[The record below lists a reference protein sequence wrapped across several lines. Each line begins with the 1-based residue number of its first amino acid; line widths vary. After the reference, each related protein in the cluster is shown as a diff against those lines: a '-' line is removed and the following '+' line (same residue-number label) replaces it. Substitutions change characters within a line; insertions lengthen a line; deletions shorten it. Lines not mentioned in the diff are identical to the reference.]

1 MSITSD
7 SLPFGAA
14 PNRRAIPTAAD
25 ERRRRERIS
34 TSAPGWLIPNSDHGN
49 TEPWE
54 VRVNNISRLG
64 VGFESSSRLVIG
76 EIVRIRIGRGP
87 MHLARRMRV
96 VSCRPSPQG
105 TYILGGEF
113 IEDAP
118 TSRKA

>member
-1 MSITSD
+1 M
-7 SLPFGAA
+7 
-14 PNRRAIPTAAD
+14 
-25 ERRRRERIS
+25 
-34 TSAPGWLIPNSDHGN
+34 
-49 TEPWE
+49 
-54 VRVNNISRLG
+54 RVNNISRLG

-118 TSRKA
+118 TSRRA